1 MAQDFENV
9 FDLDDLSDE
18 ELRGLVRA
26 QLSEYDTI
34 DIDGI
39 LVHAK
44 DGYVTLT
51 GRVGSE
57 AQKQIVDHV
66 LSDVIGLETFTNDLF
81 VDPVRRDEE
90 PEAADEAVARAG
102 SRGEDPILGGSD
114 LSQTDDEAVRTSD
127 NDDAALFGTR
137 DMETVMEDGL
147 PWIPPNEPTPEGRD
161 SST

>member
-18 ELRGLVRA
+18 ELRGLVRD

-34 DIDGI
+34 DVDSI
-39 LVHAK
+39 LVHVK

-51 GRVGSE
+51 GRVGSDSG
-57 AQKQIVDHV
+57 KQIADHV
-66 LSDVIGLETFTNDLF
+66 LSDVIGLETYANDLF

-90 PEAADEAVARAG
+90 PEAADEAVGRA
-102 SRGEDPILGGSD
+102 SFRGEDPLLGGSD
-114 LSQTDDEAVRTSD
+114 LSQTDDEAVRTTD

-137 DMETVMEDGL
+137 DMETAMEDGL
-147 PWIPPNEPTPEGRD
+147 PWSPPDEPTPEGRD
-161 SST
+161 GTS